1 MLELD
6 LRKLLAA
13 DLDPAMRKVVKKIEE
28 NQYSVVGILNKPRAK
43 PSTFL
48 VSSQLMTYLLSAEN
62 VYSRVIVDPAYTE
75 LKSELTRLRNL
86 CSGLLAELKAKLGAD
101 HAVSTNLLSLLTNDQ
116 SNDITFIEAEQDSAH
131 ALGQSIQST
140 TILEQA
146 LIQAK
151 GQEIG

>member
-62 VYSRVIVDPAYTE
+62 V
-75 LKSELTRLRNL
+75 
-86 CSGLLAELKAKLGAD
+86 
-101 HAVSTNLLSLLTNDQ
+101 
-116 SNDITFIEAEQDSAH
+116 
-131 ALGQSIQST
+131 
-140 TILEQA
+140 
-146 LIQAK
+146 
-151 GQEIG
+151 